1 VAVTVKVTL
10 LVQTPGAA
18 FTLRLTGQL
27 ICGG

>member
-1 VAVTVKVTL
+1 VKVTL